1 MTFFLNFEVVKKL
14 SIYKIEIKKG
24 TKGMPLIIFE
34 IKILR
39 KLTDHLCAK
48 LKKNPVG

>member
-1 MTFFLNFEVVKKL
+1 MIFFLNFEVVKNL
-14 SIYKIEIKKG
+14 NIYKIEIKKG
-24 TKGMPLIIFE
+24 TKGMPLIIIE